1 MSSQPILM
9 SMVQAAPAGQGG
21 TVGMLMG
28 ILPWLLIF
36 AIFYVLMIRPQ
47 QRKVKEHQ
55 AAIAAV
61 KKGDE
66 VVPGGGIRGRVTK
79 VSDDEAEV
87 EISQGV
93 RIRVIKSTLSQVLKS
108 SKPAND

>member
-1 MSSQPILM
+1 
-9 SMVQAAPAGQGG
+9 
-21 TVGMLMG
+21 
-28 ILPWLLIF
+28 
-36 AIFYVLMIRPQ
+36 
-47 QRKVKEHQ
+47 
-55 AAIAAV
+55 
-61 KKGDE
+61 
-66 VVPGGGIRGRVTK
+66 VTK